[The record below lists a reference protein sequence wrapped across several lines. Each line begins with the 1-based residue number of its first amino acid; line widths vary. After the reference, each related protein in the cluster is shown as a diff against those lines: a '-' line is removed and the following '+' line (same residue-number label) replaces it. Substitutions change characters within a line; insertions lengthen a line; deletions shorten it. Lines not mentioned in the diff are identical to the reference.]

1 MRVDNMK
8 TKAFIL
14 RIDDSRSIEYAN
26 HCAKSCDDVGLDWEY
41 FQGFQNMKGAYAWS
55 RTGIRVTRSEGQP
68 RTFPKPTDPIPKVD
82 KLSVGEI
89 AECCTAGHAAIWKK
103 IADSDLDVGI
113 VLEHDALML
122 HNIDTLTIPDGYIVV
137 LGYKTST
144 PERYNHIKAGPPQNL
159 IAINGHEG
167 AHAYAMTKRTAQLL
181 INEIETIGRLG
192 CVDNAYFILNQRK
205 TQIPLAIANPTPAIG
220 WLRESTIWGK
230 SAERNYTF
238 IPSFQE
244 NYK

>member
-1 MRVDNMK
+1 MK

-14 RIDDSRSIEYAN
+14 RIKDKRSEEYAQ
-26 HCAKSCDDVGLDWEY
+26 HCANSCDKVGLAWEY

-55 RTGIRVTRSEGQP
+55 RTGINVTMSEGRP
-68 RTFPKPTDPIPKVD
+68 RDFPKPTDPIPPVN
-82 KLSVGEI
+82 KLTVGEI

-103 IADSDLDVGI
+103 IADSDLDVGV

-122 HNIDTLTIPDGYIVV
+122 HNIDTLNIPDGYIVV
-137 LGYKTST
+137 LGYKTSE
-144 PERYNHIKAGPPQNL
+144 PGRYDHVKAGPPKSL
-159 IAINGHEG
+159 IGINGHEG
-167 AHAYAMTKRTAQLL
+167 AHAYAMTKKTAQMLV
-181 INEIETIGRLG
+181 NEIETVGRLG

-205 TQIPLAIANPTPAIG
+205 SQIPLAIANPTPAIG